1 MDELINQIAG
11 TTGIDPAVARRATGI
26 IIKFLA
32 SEGPPTAVSA
42 LLDDLPGSR
51 DLAAETGGG
60 SRGLMGVFGDL
71 TGVGLG
77 IGDIQ
82 RVARALIGYARAK
95 AGSAKVDAVVAA
107 IPGLAPFI

>member
-1 MDELINQIAG
+1 MDELINQIADA
-11 TTGIDPAVARRATGI
+11 TGVDLQVARRATGI

-32 SEGPPTAVSA
+32 SEGPPAAVSA

-71 TGVGLG
+71 TAAG
-77 IGDIQ
+77 
-82 RVARALIGYARAK
+82 ARYG
-95 AGSAKVDAVVAA
+95 
-107 IPGLAPFI
+107 